1 MLTDAEKVD
10 VRRFAGYGN
19 FGQQALPASGYRFS
33 TAYGTLEY
41 KMNNLQTAEEST
53 LRTVYLARLTTLETD
68 MVDQT
73 TQNLDTDE
81 AAVWK
86 HNKNEHR
93 DRRRLYFDFR
103 RQMCGFLGIPPGPN
117 LGAGGGLSVIV

>member
-1 MLTDAEKVD
+1 MLTDAEKVS

-19 FGQQALPASGYRFS
+19 YGQQILPASGYRFS
-33 TAYGTLEY
+33 VAYGTLEY
-41 KMNNLQTAEEST
+41 KMNTLLSDEEAT
-53 LRTVYLARLTTLETD
+53 LRTVYLPRLATLETD
-68 MVDQT
+68 LVDQT

-103 RQMCGFLGIPPGPN
+103 RQMCGFLGIPAGPN
-117 LGAGGGLSVIV
+117 LQSAGLSFVV

>member
-33 TAYGTLEY
+33 TVYGTLEY
-41 KMNNLQTAEEST
+41 KLNNLTTPEESV
-53 LRTVYLARLTTLETD
+53 LRTVYLARLATLETD

-73 TQNLDTDE
+73 TQNLDTDQ
-81 AAVWK
+81 AAVWV
-86 HNKNEHR
+86 HNKHEHR
-93 DRRRLYFDFR
+93 DRRALYFDFR
-103 RQMCGFLGIPPGPN
+103 RQLCGFLGIPPGPN
-117 LGAGGGLSVIV
+117 LGNGGGLTVVV

>member
-10 VRRFAGYGN
+10 VRRFAGYGS

-33 TAYGTLEY
+33 TVYGTLEY
-41 KMNNLQTAEEST
+41 KLNNLQDAEEST

-86 HNKNEHR
+86 HNKNEHL

>member
-19 FGQQALPASGYRFS
+19 YGQQALPASGYRFS

-41 KMNNLQTAEEST
+41 KLNTLLPDEEST
-53 LRTVYLARLTTLETD
+53 LRTVFLTRLRTLETD
-68 MVDQT
+68 LVDQT
-73 TQNLDTDE
+73 TQNLDTDQ
-81 AAVWK
+81 AAVWV

-93 DRRRLYFDFR
+93 DRRALFFDFR

-117 LGAGGGLSVIV
+117 LGKGGGMTVVV

>member
-19 FGQQALPASGYRFS
+19 YGQQALPASGYRFS

-41 KMNNLQTAEEST
+41 KLNTLLPDEESA
-53 LRTVYLARLTTLETD
+53 LRTVFLTRLRTLETD
-68 MVDQT
+68 LVDQT

-86 HNKNEHR
+86 HNKHEHR
-93 DRRRLYFDFR
+93 DRRALYFDFR
-103 RQMCGFLGIPPGPN
+103 RQMCNFLGIPPGPN
-117 LGAGGGLSVIV
+117 LGAGGLVVVV

>member
-41 KMNNLQTAEEST
+41 KLNNLTTQEESV
-53 LRTVYLARLTTLETD
+53 LRTVYLARLATLETD

-73 TQNLDTDE
+73 TQNLDTDQ

-93 DRRRLYFDFR
+93 DRRALYFDFR

-117 LGAGGGLSVIV
+117 LGTGGGLTVVV

>member
-19 FGQQALPASGYRFS
+19 YGQQVLPAAGYRFS

-41 KMNNLQTAEEST
+41 KMNSLLPDEEAA
-53 LRTVYLARLTTLETD
+53 LRTVYLTRLRTLETD
-68 MVDQT
+68 LVDQT
-73 TQNLDTDE
+73 TQNLDTAQ
-81 AAVWK
+81 AAVWV

-93 DRRRLYFDFR
+93 DRRALYFDFR
-103 RQMCGFLGIPPGPN
+103 RQMCGFLGIPAGPN
-117 LGAGGGLSVIV
+117 LGAAGLTVVV